1 MLANSGKHIIY
12 LHGFTWIGYEVSYQF
27 KSQYIY
33 IGFVWDATYQI
44 SNNVFGVASWK
55 MSLRTVSAY
64 HTLDGFVWKWVYP
77 KIALWIGLM
86 MINHF
91 LFRQT
96 QMWFPRGGGLWHEA
110 EFALVSGMSC
120 EQPVNRLDMDSN
132 MSDHQ
137 KILNT
142 SSTAQGGG
150 RSFKDR
156 KLYERWV
163 VLMHGWQS
171 ESTDG
176 PKGGWSC
183 VFWSSCNGCS
193 GHLTDNCWV

>member
-1 MLANSGKHIIY
+1 MD
-12 LHGFTWIGYEVSYQF
+12 LHGLDM
-27 KSQYIY
+27 KSHINSNHNIY

-156 KLYERWV
+156 KPIGE
-163 VLMHGWQS
+163 M
-171 ESTDG
+171 
-176 PKGGWSC
+176 
-183 VFWSSCNGCS
+183 
-193 GHLTDNCWV
+193 NCCDAWMAELG